1 MQMNEMDM
9 GGVQPIDGYGPGF
22 FRIGGVRYEG
32 GVLLTLTDVK
42 SWSGFDEREMLL
54 DLAGD
59 IDVILFGMGG
69 EIAHIPADLRAQIEG
84 AGMGAEVMNSP
95 SACRTWN
102 ILAAEGRRVAMA
114 ALPV

>member
-9 GGVQPIDGYGPGF
+9 GEVLPIDGYGPGF
-22 FRIGGVRYEG
+22 FRIGGVKYEG
-32 GVLLTLTDVK
+32 GVLLTGAQVRG
-42 SWSGFDEREMLL
+42 WSGFDERDALL
-54 DLAGD
+54 ALAGE
-59 IDVILFGMGG
+59 IDVILFGMGA
-69 EIAHIPADLRAQIEG
+69 EIAHIPADLRNAIEA

-102 ILAAEGRRVAMA
+102 VLAAEGRRVAMA